1 MNLKNGYL
9 HPLNAET
16 KRFCQCLA
24 LNPETIE
31 EYRYWH
37 AANHIWKEIPEGIRR
52 AGILDMEIYL
62 FSSTAFMILETAV
75 DFDWDEAFGR
85 LATFE
90 RQAEWEQFVAPY
102 QLVKDGQRSD
112 EKWHLMERIFSLSES
127 LDVHKKWPDDCA

>member
-1 MNLKNGYL
+1 MYLKAGY
-9 HPLNAET
+9 PNPQKAET
-16 KRFCQCLA
+16 KRFCQGLA

-31 EYRYWH
+31 QYQYWH
-37 AANHIWKEIPEGIRR
+37 AANHIWKEIPEGIKR

-62 FSSTAFMILETAV
+62 FASTAFMIIETPL
-75 DFDWDEAFGR
+75 DFEWDEAFGR

-102 QLVKDGQRSD
+102 QLVKDGQRSE

-127 LDVHKKWPDDCA
+127 LGACETNPKNHL